1 MNLLPL
7 LNDPSLARRLNE
19 RAAIHQNAIDDRKLL
34 DAERREIERERQRQ
48 RNEARKAKAAMLNG
62 EDDLIQ

>member
-7 LNDPSLARRLNE
+7 LNDPDLLARLNR
-19 RAAIHQNAIDDRKLL
+19 RAAVFTEAQNDKRLL